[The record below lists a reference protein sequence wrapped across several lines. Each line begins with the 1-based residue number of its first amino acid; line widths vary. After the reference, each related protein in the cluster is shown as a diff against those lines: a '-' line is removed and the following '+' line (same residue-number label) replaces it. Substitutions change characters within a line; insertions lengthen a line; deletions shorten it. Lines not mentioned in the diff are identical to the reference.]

1 MYNRKSVSN
10 KKRCTCSRNCWCR
23 KTHNKTKTVYSS
35 KTKKSHKKRR
45 TGKKSFKGGNNHMD
59 VVNGA
64 SPAGGIA
71 AYQASSTFMG
81 APYTTPGG
89 AEIQVMP
96 FKPMV

>member
-10 KKRCTCSRNCWCR
+10 RKKCARSKNCWCR

-59 VVNGA
+59 VVNG
-64 SPAGGIA
+64 SVVA
-71 AYQASSTFMG
+71 AYQGASSFTGSQYNPPFNG
-81 APYTTPGG
+81 
-89 AEIQVMP
+89 EVQVMP